1 MHIWDG
7 KKFCLGLTAA
17 LLTASSALFVSCR
30 KIDEDAPEQIY
41 YIEASERFYITE
53 EISETGSEFS
63 AETFETGETD
73 SETEETNET
82 EEAASEITETTEASK
97 AETET
102 ETEMETETEPETITK
117 TASETASEAA
127 VETTSESEPATE
139 IVTETLPVTEKP
151 VTDNQPVQAA
161 LYEMSYPAEDAF
173 VKPLGRTFM
182 RNGARI
188 LSHTCSGVE
197 FAFKGTEADI
207 TLTSNCKS
215 SKARAA
221 FYVDGEL
228 VKDTMLNSKEE
239 TFRIFE
245 SDEPKN
251 CIISVIK
258 LSEAAYSNIGVKSIN
273 VTSEYGIIPTPARK
287 HKIEFIGDSITC
299 GYGIDASDQYEAFA
313 TTNENGEKTYA
324 ALVGKHFKA
333 DYNIISWSGIGVYS
347 SYTESSKPNQS
358 FLMPPIYGKTAP
370 NELSND
376 MWDFSKWQPDLV
388 VINLGTNDNTW
399 TKGIQDR
406 ADIFGEA
413 YYKFIEQVREAN
425 PNAYIIC
432 SLGVMGSKLLPE
444 IKEQVA
450 LYSANTGDYRI
461 TTFEFDYRDGV
472 NDGFGA
478 GFHPSAVTHQ
488 KMADKLIPFISELL
502 GW

>member
-1 MHIWDG
+1 MHIWDR

-17 LLTASSALFVSCR
+17 LLTASSSIFVSCR
-30 KIDEDAPEQIY
+30 KIDEEAPEQIY

-53 EISETGSEFS
+53 EISETEPEFLTEIS
-63 AETFETGETD
+63 GTGETSD
-73 SETEETNET
+73 TEE
-82 EEAASEITETTEASK
+82 STT
-97 AETET
+97 ETET
-102 ETEMETETEPETITK
+102 ETDTEPETESETEPETETEIET
-117 TASETASEAA
+117 TTESASETT
-127 VETTSESEPATE
+127 VEITTETEPATE
-139 IVTETLPVTEKP
+139 IVTETLSGTEEP
-151 VTDNQPVQAA
+151 VTDIQPVQSA
-161 LYEMSYPAEDAF
+161 LYEMSYPAEDTF

-182 RNGARI
+182 RDGARI

-197 FAFKGTEADI
+197 FAFRGTSADI

-245 SDEPKN
+245 SDEPRN
-251 CIISVIK
+251 CIISVVK

-299 GYGIDASDQYEAFA
+299 GYGVDAADQYEAFS
-313 TTNENGEKTYA
+313 TTNENGAKTYA

-358 FLMPPIYGKTAP
+358 FLLPPIYGKTAP

-376 MWDFSKWQPDLV
+376 MWDFTQWQPDLV

>member
-1 MHIWDG
+1 MHIWDR

-17 LLTASSALFVSCR
+17 LLTASSSLFVSCR
-30 KIDEDAPEQIY
+30 KIDEEAPEQIY
-41 YIEASERFYITE
+41 YIEASERFYIPE
-53 EISETGSEFS
+53 EISETEPILPTETVSLTSDTSEAS
-63 AETFETGETD
+63 VETFETADTAET
-73 SETEETNET
+73 TKK
-82 EEAASEITETTEASK
+82 TETSESEAETK
-97 AETET
+97 TET
-102 ETEMETETEPETITK
+102 ETEQETTTETTTETV
-117 TASETASEAA
+117 SETTIEI
-127 VETTSESEPATE
+127 TTESEPATE
-139 IVTETLPVTEKP
+139 IVTETLSGTEEPVMDT
-151 VTDNQPVQAA
+151 QSVQAA
-161 LYEMSYPAEDAF
+161 LYEMSYPAEDTF

-182 RNGARI
+182 RDGARI

-197 FAFKGTEADI
+197 FAFRGTSADI
-207 TLTSNCKS
+207 TLTSNCKA

-251 CIISVIK
+251 CIISVVK

-299 GYGIDASDQYEAFA
+299 GYGIDAADQYEAFS
-313 TTNENGEKTYA
+313 TTNENGAKTYA

-358 FLMPPIYGKTAP
+358 FLLPPIYGKTAP

-376 MWDFSKWQPDLV
+376 MWDFTQWQPDLV

-413 YYKFIEQVREAN
+413 YYKFIEQVRESN

-450 LYSANTGDYRI
+450 LYSANTGDYKI

>member
-1 MHIWDG
+1 MHIWDR

-17 LLTASSALFVSCR
+17 LLTASSSIFVSCR
-30 KIDEDAPEQIY
+30 KIDEEAPEQIY

-53 EISETGSEFS
+53 EISETEPEFLTEIS
-63 AETFETGETD
+63 GTGETSD
-73 SETEETNET
+73 TEESTTETETETDTEPETESETEP
-82 EEAASEITETTEASK
+82 
-97 AETET
+97 ETET
-102 ETEMETETEPETITK
+102 ETEIETTTES
-117 TASETASEAA
+117 ASETT
-127 VETTSESEPATE
+127 VEIITETEPATE
-139 IVTETLPVTEKP
+139 IVTETLSGTEEP
-151 VTDNQPVQAA
+151 VTDTQPVQSA
-161 LYEMSYPAEDAF
+161 LYEMSYPADDIF

-197 FAFKGTEADI
+197 FAFRGTSADI

-245 SDEPKN
+245 SDEPRN
-251 CIISVIK
+251 CIISVVK

-299 GYGIDASDQYEAFA
+299 GYGVDAADQYEAFS
-313 TTNENGEKTYA
+313 TTNENGAKTYA

-358 FLMPPIYGKTAP
+358 FLLPPIYGKTAP

-376 MWDFSKWQPDLV
+376 MWDFTQWQPDLV